1 MHPVSQSTGCVG
13 AGMTAIKRLVLL
25 AALAAGGWA
34 AWTYGKP
41 LWNKF
46 RLNADVESA
55 SVFFMRPIPQN
66 VASEAQLRANI
77 EAAAQD
83 KLKSHLAHKARWFV
97 AFGTAGADL
106 RVVRDDQF
114 GKPERAFAERA
125 VEDARKRGDPPGTQ
139 TQSLAYPLGALT
151 MTVSVADA
159 PWHVVVAWAE
169 EAK

>member
-1 MHPVSQSTGCVG
+1 
-13 AGMTAIKRLVLL
+13 MTALKRLALL

-34 AWTYGKP
+34 AWKYGAP

-66 VASEAQLRANI
+66 AANEAQLRANI

-97 AFGTAGADL
+97 AYGTAGPDL

-114 GKPERAFAERA
+114 TPPERAFAERA

-139 TQSLAYPLGALT
+139 TQSLAFPLGALT
-151 MTVSVADA
+151 MTVSVGDT
-159 PWHVVVAWAE
+159 PWRVVAAWAE
-169 EAK
+169 ETK